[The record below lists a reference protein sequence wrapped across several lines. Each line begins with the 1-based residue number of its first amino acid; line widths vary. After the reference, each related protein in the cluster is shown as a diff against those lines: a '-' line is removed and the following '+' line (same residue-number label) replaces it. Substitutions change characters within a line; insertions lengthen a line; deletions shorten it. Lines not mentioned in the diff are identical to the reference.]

1 MKTSRFIPPVF
12 FFALFFSS
20 LLTVSGCNDK
30 TRPTDVTTALRASLN
45 AGDPTA
51 AAKLFA
57 DDGVMLPGLGTSI
70 KGQAAIAQ
78 YMEKTLRRQTQFWID
93 SETSMMSGDM
103 AYDEGNYRIRDI
115 RRSEDLDKGK
125 YINVFKR
132 VNGEWKIYRSIFS
145 PNALSRASDTPNPP
159 VQ

>member
-1 MKTSRFIPPVF
+1 MKTSRFDLPAVLL
-12 FFALFFSS
+12 ALFLSS
-20 LLTVSGCNDK
+20 LLIVSGCNDK
-30 TRPTDVTTALRASLN
+30 TPPTAVTASLRTSLN
-45 AGDPTA
+45 AGDPAA

-70 KGQAAIAQ
+70 RGKAAIAT
-78 YMEKTLRRQTQFWID
+78 YMEKTLRHQTQFWID
-93 SETSMMSGDM
+93 SEINMVSGDM

-115 RRSEDLDKGK
+115 RRNEDLDTGK

-145 PNALSRASDTPNPP
+145 TNALSRASDTSSSPA
-159 VQ
+159 Q

>member
-1 MKTSRFIPPVF
+1 MKTSRF
-12 FFALFFSS
+12 ALPAIIFVLSI
-20 LLTVSGCNDK
+20 VSGCND
-30 TRPTDVTTALRASLN
+30 TTLPTDVTTSLRSSLN

-70 KGQAAIAQ
+70 KGKTAIAE
-78 YMEKTLRRQTQFWID
+78 YMERTLRQQTQFWID
-93 SETSMMSGDM
+93 SEMSIVSDDI

-115 RRSEDLDKGK
+115 RRNADLATGR

-145 PNALSRASDTPNPP
+145 PNALSNTSETSSAST
-159 VQ
+159 Q